1 MKKTK
6 AFIVCFVVFFLPMIL
21 LASPVWSQ
29 EYTITMDQFLK
40 GKTYYDDPRPLYD
53 GDLAWRKILPPEVLS
68 KLSYDEETMKK
79 EWADL
84 IGFKAPDV
92 VGKIAPDIKPGKYT
106 YQDKDKFPGLKELMI
121 PNHYAL
127 FKPTGPP
134 LAGSFP
140 EITVVPTTQLYHA
153 LPIIRETKKN
163 MGRTK
168 LDDLG
173 YLNDATWVAGF
184 PFPRPEGKFLAQQYI
199 YNWEKQLVMGE
210 NAWTLHDARGWN
222 RNLRED
228 TVGNIQQLDLKLS
241 GRVLMPPYGWFDE
254 RAKNAG
260 EYTSVFL
267 LYDMPRD
274 MYGNAMT
281 RIAYRDRD
289 TFDSFHLYINS
300 IRRVRK
306 MSATDTQDAMGGTD
320 LIFED
325 KSGFGQKLSPKR
337 YPYKMEVIADREY
350 LLPVS
355 LDASEY
361 IASKGAELRNVKFQ
375 RRPVVVLQLTQ
386 SDPNY
391 VYSKRIIYIDKET
404 FNIIAAENFD
414 RKGRLYRTFTSWYYL
429 EPKCGVY
436 LIIVAL
442 EHDYIDSH
450 STMLRPYMLLAPWM
464 NRGHQDLGALI
475 KRGK

>member
-1 MKKTK
+1 MKNTK
-6 AFIVCFVVFFLPMIL
+6 INIVFLAVFLLPMFML
-21 LASPVWSQ
+21 TSAVWSQ
-29 EYTITMDQFLK
+29 EYKITMDQYVK
-40 GKTYYDDPRPLYD
+40 AKAYYDDPRPLYA
-53 GDLAWRKILPPEVLS
+53 GELAWEKILPPEVLS
-68 KLSYDEETMKK
+68 KLSYDVETMKK

-121 PNHYAL
+121 PSMYAL
-127 FKPTGPP
+127 FKPAGPP
-134 LAGSFP
+134 LAGCFP
-140 EITVVPTTQLYHA
+140 EITVVPTTQLYWA
-153 LPIIRETKKN
+153 LPIIKETKKN
-163 MGRTK
+163 MGHTK
-168 LDDLG
+168 LDDQG
-173 YLNDATWVAGF
+173 YLDEATWVGGF

-199 YNWEKQLVMGE
+199 YNWEKHTDMCEDG
-210 NAWTLHDARGWN
+210 WTLHDTRGWN
-222 RNLRED
+222 KNLRED
-228 TVGNIQQLDLKLS
+228 TVGNIEQLDLRLA

-254 RAKNAG
+254 RAKNVG
-260 EYTSVFL
+260 EFTSVFL
-267 LYDMPRD
+267 LYHSPRD
-274 MYGNAMT
+274 MYGNGMT

-355 LDASEY
+355 LDSSEY
-361 IASKGAELRNVKFQ
+361 MSRKTELHNMKFQ

-386 SDPNY
+386 LDPNY
-391 VYSKRIIYIDKET
+391 VYSKRIIYVDKET
-404 FNIIAAENFD
+404 FNILAAENYD
-414 RKGRLYRTFTSWYYL
+414 RKGRLYRTVVAWYYL
-429 EPKCGVY
+429 QPKSGLY
-436 LIIVAL
+436 LIYLFL
-442 EHDYIDSH
+442 EHDHIDSH
-450 STMLRPYMLLAPWM
+450 TSMLRPYMIPAAWM

>member
-1 MKKTK
+1 MKRTK
-6 AFIVCFVVFFLPMIL
+6 AVIVCFVVLSLSMIL
-21 LASPVWSQ
+21 LTSPVWSQ

-40 GKTYYDDPRPLYD
+40 AKTYYDDPRPLYD
-53 GDLAWRKILPPEVLS
+53 GDVAWKKILPPEVLS

-92 VGKIAPDIKPGKYT
+92 VGKIAPEIKPGKYT

-127 FKPTGPP
+127 FKPAAPP
-134 LAGSFP
+134 LAGCFP

-153 LPIIRETKKN
+153 LPAIRETKKN
-163 MGRTK
+163 MGRSK
-168 LDDLG
+168 LDDQG
-173 YLNDATWVAGF
+173 YLIDASWVAGF
-184 PFPRPEGKFLAQQYI
+184 PFPRPEGKFLAQQYM
-199 YNWEKQLVMGE
+199 YNWEKQFIMGE
-210 NAWTLHDARGWN
+210 NCWTVHDTRGWN

-228 TVGNIQQLDLKLS
+228 TVGNILQLDLKLS
-241 GRVLMPPYGWFDE
+241 ARVLMPPYGWFDE

-260 EYTSVFL
+260 EYASAFL
-267 LYDMPRD
+267 LYNSPRD
-274 MYGNAMT
+274 MFGNGMT
-281 RIAYRDRD
+281 RVAYRDRD

-361 IASKGAELRNVKFQ
+361 IASKGVELRNIKFQ

-386 SDPNY
+386 LDPNY
-391 VYSKRIIYIDKET
+391 VYSKRMIYIDKET
-404 FNIIAAENFD
+404 FYLIAAENFD

-436 LIIVAL
+436 NIVVAL
-442 EHDYIDSH
+442 EHDHIDSH
-450 STMLRPYMLLAPWM
+450 TSMLRPYMILAPWM